1 MDENY
6 LSFGVPTPCLPNRC
20 VFKCFFITKA
30 TLKKKRQK
38 VMIELKHKSQREI
51 YAKF

>member
-38 VMIELKHKSQREI
+38 VIIELKHKSQREI